1 MKHIASAANPRYKAL
16 LQLRDKA
23 KARAEEGRALLDGIH
38 LVQAYYQRH
47 GAPELLA
54 ISKSAAEDEEI
65 QRLLEALEADEV
77 LQLDDALFKKLST
90 VESPTGIIAAVKIPA
105 PGIAAEQVTGPCVL
119 LEDIQDPGNL
129 GTLLR
134 TAAAA
139 GMADVLLSPK
149 CADAWSPRVL
159 RAGMGAHFQLQV
171 HEHCDLAAFATTY
184 AGRVIAAS
192 LEASKSLYE
201 TDLVGDVAFVFGN
214 EGAGLSGELVTA
226 SDERVYIPMAP
237 GTESLN
243 VGAAAAVCLFERARQ
258 TGA

>member
-1 MKHIASAANPRYKAL
+1 MKNIASAANPRYKAL

-38 LVQAYYQRH
+38 LVQAYYQRY

-54 ISKSAAEDEEI
+54 VSKSAAEDEEI
-65 QRLLEALEADEV
+65 LRLLEALEADEV
-77 LQLDDALFKKLST
+77 LQLDDALFGKLST
-90 VESPTGIIAAVKIPA
+90 VDSPTGIIAAVKIHP
-105 PGIAAEQVTGPCVL
+105 PGIAAEQISGPCVL

-139 GMADVLLSPK
+139 GISDVLLSPK

-192 LEASKSLYE
+192 LDAAKSLYE

-214 EGAGLSGELVTA
+214 EGAGLSGELLTSA
-226 SDERVYIPMAP
+226 DERIYIPMAP

-258 TGA
+258 LS